1 MTLDEVVEMMRK
13 MRNVGYAVAVFTPE
27 EIGDLDAESIE
38 EIMIISGNQ
47 YIDTHNEGKQNET
60 DLF

>member
-13 MRNVGYAVAVFTPE
+13 MRNAGYAVAVFTPE

-47 YIDTHNEGKQNET
+47 HIDTHKEDKQN
-60 DLF
+60 D